1 MDDDWLMVEPFVPT
15 NPRIDITPEELLRRY
30 AAGERDFERVKIYSP
45 IGGRVTNPLVNANLS
60 GVNLRFAKFSD
71 PYMMGCNLSRADLTG
86 AKLSACL
93 EGANLSYSNLT
104 GADLYRTIL
113 HDADLSY
120 ANLTG
125 AEMYNDL
132 RKTNLTGAI
141 LRNTNLEEVL
151 FQYTN
156 LTGADLT
163 GAIFGNGTLLHT
175 NLTDAITEG
184 VDWSGVRFDHT
195 LMPDGSIR
203 IQ

>member
-1 MDDDWLMVEPFVPT
+1 MDDDWLIIEPFVPT

-30 AAGERDFERVKIYSP
+30 TAGERDFERVHIQ
-45 IGGRVTNPLVNANLS
+45 IGDFDTHPLVNANLS
-60 GVNLRFAKFSD
+60 GINLRFAKFSD

-93 EGANLSYSNLT
+93 EGANLSYANLT
-104 GADLYRTIL
+104 GADLYRTGL

-141 LRNTNLEEVL
+141 LRNTNLEEVVL
-151 FQYTN
+151 HHTN

-163 GAIFGNGTLLHT
+163 GAIFGSGTLLHT
-175 NLTDAITEG
+175 NLTNAILEG
-184 VDWSGVRFDHT
+184 VDWSSIRFDNT
-195 LMPDGSIR
+195 IMPDGSIR